1 MAERKA
7 VKKRILK
14 ITAVITVA
22 LLLLCVGMLM
32 ATKFIYT
39 SIFPRFER
47 SPLEEALNL
56 SYTDASKIT
65 ECREAY
71 FMSDE
76 NKLRAYIY
84 GSDNASA
91 LVVIAPGLSDG
102 GEDYTSQAL
111 AFVDLGYKV
120 FTFDTT
126 GSFQSEG
133 DNSVGFSQAVLDL
146 QCALDFIE
154 SDPELNKLPL
164 YLFGHS
170 RGGYACAM
178 MCNQDYDIKAI
189 ATVGAVNSE
198 IEITLEWST
207 NYVGAFAYSGYP
219 ALYAYQTMVFGQDII
234 SSSGAQA
241 IDEGDTPALVIH
253 CENDVTVSVDGSS
266 IYAHKDEVNNPK
278 AQFML
283 YENTENAGHTTLL
296 FTKEANDY
304 REEVKDDYEDLFTR
318 YQGEIP
324 ENLENEFLENID
336 PQKAQEANKELIK
349 TISDFYRVHP

>member
-14 ITAVITVA
+14 VTAVITLA
-22 LLLLCVGMLM
+22 LLLLCMGMLM

-39 SIFPRFER
+39 AIFPRFER
-47 SPLEEALNL
+47 SPLEQALNL
-56 SYTDASKIT
+56 TSSHASEIT
-65 ECREAY
+65 QCREAY
-71 FMSDE
+71 FMSEE
-76 NKLRAYIY
+76 NRLRAYIY
-84 GSDNASA
+84 GDDNASA

-126 GSFQSEG
+126 GSFESEG
-133 DNSVGFSQAVLDL
+133 KNSVGFSQEVLDL
-146 QCALDFIE
+146 QCALDFIK

-178 MCNQDYDIKAI
+178 MCNQDYDIRAV

-219 ALYAYQTMVFGQDII
+219 ALYAYQTMIFGGDII
-234 SSSGAQA
+234 SSGGAQA
-241 IDEGDTPALVIH
+241 INEGDIPALVIH
-253 CENDVTVSVDGSS
+253 CENDVTVSIDGSS
-266 IYAHKDEVNNPK
+266 IYAHKDEVTNPK

-296 FTKEANDY
+296 FTKEANAY
-304 REEVKDDYEDLFTR
+304 REEVKDDFDDLYTR
-318 YQGEIP
+318 YNGEIP
-324 ENLENEFLENID
+324 ESTEKEFLQSID
-336 PQKAQEANKELIK
+336 PLKAQEANKELIK
-349 TISDFYRVHP
+349 TISDFFKTYP